1 MKENKFLNVLSETAK
16 FIILTIFGLIVFS
29 LFVSSMITT
38 CTMYDTPEIIVYEGD
53 SLIKNVIALGAV
65 IALGVGVRYTKLNKY
80 INDKALL
87 CASALVVACYL
98 WFVLSTQLQLISD
111 QWYCF
116 TSATEFLNGD
126 YYSWFPEGYAERY
139 PNQNGLIVFF
149 ILVQLIFGKGNYVVV
164 QLINLVGAVLSA
176 VFMAK
181 ISELAFSLKNKRL
194 TTMLMLMYAPA
205 MLYITFTYGTIL
217 GLSLS
222 VIGIYCQMKFIT
234 TKKWKYCIATA
245 ICLGLAV
252 MLKSNYLIVLVASVL
267 VYCFYAVTKKNWRC
281 LVALAGVIGFYLAVS
296 KGVTLFI
303 ETVTNAEVGK
313 GVPTMA
319 WITMGVSESGMAPGW
334 YNGYN
339 RKLYINSGFNSELAH
354 EKAMSDFIERIE
366 FFSQNPSYTV
376 NFFGSKVLSMWCE
389 PTFQSIWIQQ
399 VKGHPYEFPELV
411 SSLLTYGEPLNTFYW
426 SFFNILQTFVYF
438 FSFTF
443 IYFKY
448 KKLEVYQLLP
458 AIIII
463 GGFVFHL
470 FWEGKGQYS
479 MTYFY
484 LLLPYAISGFF
495 ELTKYLNNK
504 LIQKLRGISNENN

>member
-1 MKENKFLNVLSETAK
+1 MKENKFLNLLSETAK
-16 FIILTIFGLIVFS
+16 FLILTIFGFIVFS
-29 LFVSSMITT
+29 LLVSSMITT
-38 CTMYDTPEIIVYEGD
+38 CTMYDTPEIIVFETD
-53 SLIKNVIALGAV
+53 SFIKNVIAIVMV
-65 IALGVGVRYTKLNKY
+65 IGLGVLVRHNKFNKP
-80 INDKALL
+80 INNNVLL
-87 CASALVVACYL
+87 CAIGVIVTGYL
-98 WFVLSTQLQLISD
+98 CFVLSTQLQLISD

-126 YYSWFPEGYAERY
+126 YYSWLPEGYAERY

-149 ILVQLIFGKGNYVVV
+149 ILIQLVFGKGNYIVV
-164 QLINLVGAVLSA
+164 QIINLVGAVLGA

-194 TTMLMLMYAPA
+194 TTLLMLMYAPT

-234 TKKWKYCIATA
+234 SNKWKYCIATA
-245 ICLGLAV
+245 LCLSVAV

-267 VYCFYAVTKKNWRC
+267 VYCFYAIAKKNWRC
-281 LVALAGVIGFYLAVS
+281 ILALLGVVVFYLAIS
-296 KGVTLFI
+296 NGVTLFI

-339 RKLYINSGFNSELAH
+339 RQLYINSGFNSEIAH
-354 EKAMSDFIERIE
+354 EKATSDFFERVGYFME
-366 FFSQNPSYTV
+366 NPAYTV
-376 NFFGSKVLSMWCE
+376 NFFGKKVLSMWCE

-399 VKGHPYEFPELV
+399 VKGHPYEFPKLV

-426 SFFNILQTFVYF
+426 SFFDILQTLIYF
-438 FSFTF
+438 FSAVF

-463 GGFVFHL
+463 GGFIFHL

-484 LLLPYAISGFF
+484 LLIPYAISGFS
-495 ELTKYLNNK
+495 ELTKF
-504 LIQKLRGISNENN
+504 INEKFTKKSVS

>member
-1 MKENKFLNVLSETAK
+1 MKINKFLNILSEIAK
-16 FIILTIFGLIVFS
+16 FIILGIFGLIIFS

-38 CTMYDTPEIIVYEGD
+38 CTMYDKPEIIVFEAD
-53 SLIKNVIALGAV
+53 SLIKNLLALAGVIV
-65 IALGVGVRYTKLNKY
+65 FGVFVRYIKLNKY
-80 INDKALL
+80 LTDKTLIL
-87 CASALVVACYL
+87 ASILIISCYL

-126 YYSWFPEGYAERY
+126 YYAWLPEGYAERY

-149 ILVQLIFGKGNYVVV
+149 ILVQTIFGKGNYIVV
-164 QLINLVGAVLSA
+164 QLINLVGAVFGA

-194 TTMLMLMYAPA
+194 TALLILMYAPT

-222 VIGIYCQMKFIT
+222 VIGVYCQMKFIIS
-234 TKKWKYCIATA
+234 KKWKYCIFTA
-245 ICLGLAV
+245 ICLGFAV

-267 VYCFYAVTKKNWRC
+267 VYCFYAVAKKNWRC
-281 LVALAGVIGFYLAVS
+281 ILGLIGVVVFYFALS
-296 KGVTLFI
+296 KGVTVFI
-303 ETVTNAEVGK
+303 ENTANIEVGK

-339 RKLYINSGFNSELAH
+339 RQLYINSGFNSELAH
-354 EKAMSDFIERIE
+354 EKAVSDFIERLG
-366 FFSQNPSYTV
+366 FFKDNPGYTAS
-376 NFFGSKVLSMWCE
+376 FFGSKVLSMWCE

-399 VKGHPYEFPELV
+399 VKGHPYEFPQLV

-426 SFFNILQTFVYF
+426 SFYDVLQTVVYF
-438 FSFTF
+438 FSFVF
-443 IYFKY
+443 ICLKY

-463 GGFVFHL
+463 GGFIFHL

-484 LLLPYAISGFF
+484 LLLPYAISGFS
-495 ELTKYLNNK
+495 ELTKYLNEK
-504 LIQKLRGISNENN
+504 LIQKQRGVSNESN